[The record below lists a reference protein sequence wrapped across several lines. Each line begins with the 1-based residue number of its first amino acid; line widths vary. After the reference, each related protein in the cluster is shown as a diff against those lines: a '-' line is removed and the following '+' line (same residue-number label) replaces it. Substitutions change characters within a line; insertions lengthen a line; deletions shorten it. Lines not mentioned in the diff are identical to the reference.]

1 MQTKYTKYSNVVHQD
16 NMILALNEETNKKVS
31 IVKSTSPLY
40 IMSDGPKSTD
50 YRYISY
56 KDKEILSLIESFIRG
71 SLEPN
76 DKKALLLTR
85 IVVRFGW
92 LDKTLGQLNWV
103 PLVDLVD
110 DFVNRN
116 LGPTEKGK
124 FQEICKMLSLSIR
137 ESRKLHLVGDVQ
149 YRPKKLISNI
159 IYDLKTA
166 RTEVA

>member
-1 MQTKYTKYSNVVHQD
+1 MQTKYTNVVHQD
-16 NMILALNEETNKKVS
+16 NLILALDDETNKKIS
-31 IVKSTSPLY
+31 ITKSTSPLY
-40 IMSDGPKSTD
+40 VVSDASKTTD
-50 YRYISY
+50 YRHLSY
-56 KDKEILSLIESFIRG
+56 KDKEILGLIESFIRG

-76 DKKALLLTR
+76 DKQALLLSR

-92 LDKTLGQLNWV
+92 LDKTLGQLQWV

-124 FQEICKMLSLSIR
+124 LQEICKMLSLSIR
-137 ESRKLHLVGDVQ
+137 ESRKLHIVGDVQ

-159 IYDLKTA
+159 IYGLKTA

>member
-1 MQTKYTKYSNVVHQD
+1 MQTKYTNVVHQD
-16 NMILALNEETNKKVS
+16 NLILALDDTTNKKIS
-31 IVKSTSPLY
+31 ITKSTSPLY
-40 IMSDGPKSTD
+40 VVSDASKTID
-50 YRYISY
+50 YRHLSY
-56 KDKEILSLIESFIRG
+56 KDKEILGSFIRG

-76 DKKALLLTR
+76 AKQALLLSR

-92 LDKTLGQLNWV
+92 LDKTLGQLQWV

-137 ESRKLHLVGDVQ
+137 ESRKLHIVGDVQ
-149 YRPKKLISNI
+149 YQPKKLISNI
-159 IYDLKTA
+159 IYGLKTA
-166 RTEVA
+166 KAEVA

>member
-16 NMILALNEETNKKVS
+16 NTILALNEETNKKVS

-40 IMSDGPKSTD
+40 IVSDGSESTD

-76 DKKALLLTR
+76 DEKARLLSR

-92 LDKTLGQLNWV
+92 LDKTLGQLHWM

-137 ESRKLHLVGDVQ
+137 ESRKLHMVGDVQ
-149 YRPKKLISNI
+149 YSPKKLITNI
-159 IYDLKTA
+159 IYSLETA
-166 RTEVA
+166 KKEVA

>member
-1 MQTKYTKYSNVVHQD
+1 MQTKYTNVVHQD
-16 NMILALNEETNKKVS
+16 ALILAVNEETNKKIS
-31 IVKSTSPLY
+31 ITKSTSPLY
-40 IMSDGPKSTD
+40 VVSDASKTID
-50 YRYISY
+50 YRHLSY
-56 KDKEILSLIESFIRG
+56 KDKEILGLIESFIRG

-76 DKKALLLTR
+76 AKQALLLSR

-92 LDKTLGQLNWV
+92 LDKTLGQLQWV

-137 ESRKLHLVGDVQ
+137 ESRKLHIVGDVQ
-149 YRPKKLISNI
+149 YRPKKLITNI
-159 IYDLKTA
+159 IYGLKTA
-166 RTEVA
+166 KKEVA

>member
-1 MQTKYTKYSNVVHQD
+1 MQTKYTNVLHQD
-16 NMILALNEETNKKVS
+16 ALILAVNEETNKKIS
-31 IVKSTSPLY
+31 ITKSTSPLY
-40 IMSDGPKSTD
+40 VVSDASKTTD
-50 YRYISY
+50 YRHLSY
-56 KDKEILSLIESFIRG
+56 KDKEILGLIESFIRG
-71 SLEPN
+71 TLQPN
-76 DKKALLLTR
+76 DKQALLLSR

-92 LDKTLGQLNWV
+92 LDKTLGQLQWV

-137 ESRKLHLVGDVQ
+137 EARELHIVGDVQ

-159 IYDLKTA
+159 IYGLKTA

>member
-1 MQTKYTKYSNVVHQD
+1 MQTKYTNVVHQD
-16 NMILALNEETNKKVS
+16 NLILALDDTTNKKIS
-31 IVKSTSPLY
+31 ITKSTSPLY
-40 IMSDGPKSTD
+40 VVSDASKTID
-50 YRYISY
+50 YRHLSY
-56 KDKEILSLIESFIRG
+56 KDKEILGLIESFIRG

-76 DKKALLLTR
+76 DKQRLLLFR
-85 IVVRFGW
+85 VVVRFGW
-92 LDKTLGQLNWV
+92 LDKALGQLQWV

-137 ESRKLHLVGDVQ
+137 EARKLHIVGDVP

-159 IYDLKTA
+159 IYGLKTA
-166 RTEVA
+166 KAEVA

>member
-1 MQTKYTKYSNVVHQD
+1 MQTKYTNVVHQD
-16 NMILALNEETNKKVS
+16 ALILAVHEETNKKIS
-31 IVKSTSPLY
+31 ITKSTSPLY
-40 IMSDGPKSTD
+40 VVSDTSKTTD
-50 YRYISY
+50 YRHLSY

-76 DKKALLLTR
+76 DKKALLLSR

-92 LDKTLGQLNWV
+92 LDKTLGQLQWV

-137 ESRKLHLVGDVQ
+137 ESRKLHIVGDVQ

-159 IYDLKTA
+159 IYGLKTA

>member
-16 NMILALNEETNKKVS
+16 NTILALNEETNKKVS
-31 IVKSTSPLY
+31 IVKSISPLY
-40 IMSDGPKSTD
+40 IVSDGSKSTD

-76 DKKALLLTR
+76 DEKARLLSR

-92 LDKTLGQLNWV
+92 LDKTLGQLHWM
-103 PLVDLVD
+103 PLVDIVD
-110 DFVNRN
+110 NFVNRN

-137 ESRKLHLVGDVQ
+137 ESRKLHMVGDVQ
-149 YRPKKLISNI
+149 YSPKKLITNI
-159 IYDLKTA
+159 IYSLETA
-166 RTEVA
+166 KKEVA

>member
-1 MQTKYTKYSNVVHQD
+1 MQTKYTNVVHQD
-16 NMILALNEETNKKVS
+16 NMILALNGETNKK
-31 IVKSTSPLY
+31 IIITKSTSPLY
-40 IMSDGPKSTD
+40 LVSDASKSTD

-76 DKKALLLTR
+76 DKEALLLSR

-92 LDKTLGQLNWV
+92 LDKTLGQLQWV

-137 ESRKLHLVGDVQ
+137 ESRKLHIVGDVQ
-149 YRPKKLISNI
+149 YRPKKLITNI
-159 IYDLKTA
+159 IYGLKTA
-166 RTEVA
+166 KAEVV

>member
-1 MQTKYTKYSNVVHQD
+1 MQTKYTNVVHQD
-16 NMILALNEETNKKVS
+16 DMILALNEETNKKIS
-31 IVKSTSPLY
+31 ITKSTSPLY
-40 IMSDGPKSTD
+40 FVSDGTKSTN

-71 SLEPN
+71 TLEPN
-76 DKKALLLTR
+76 DKQVLLLSR

-92 LDKTLGQLNWV
+92 LDKTLGQLRWV

-116 LGPTEKGK
+116 LEPTEKGK

-137 ESRKLHLVGDVQ
+137 ESRKLHVVGDVQ
-149 YRPKKLISNI
+149 YRPKKLITNI
-159 IYDLKTA
+159 IYGLKTA
-166 RTEVA
+166 KAEVV

>member
-1 MQTKYTKYSNVVHQD
+1 MQTKYTKYTNVVHQD
-16 NMILALNEETNKKVS
+16 NMILALNEETNKKIS
-31 IVKSTSPLY
+31 ITKSTSPLY
-40 IMSDGPKSTD
+40 IVSDGSKSTD

-76 DKKALLLTR
+76 DKEALLLSR

-137 ESRKLHLVGDVQ
+137 ESRKLHIVGDVQ
-149 YRPKKLISNI
+149 YSPKKLITNI
-159 IYDLKTA
+159 IYSLETA
-166 RTEVA
+166 KKEVA

>member
-1 MQTKYTKYSNVVHQD
+1 MQTKYTNVVHQD
-16 NMILALNEETNKKVS
+16 NFITARNEETNKKIYITKS
-31 IVKSTSPLY
+31 ISPLY
-40 IMSDGPKSTD
+40 TMHDSSVETA
-50 YRYISY
+50 YRHISY
-56 KDKEILSLIESFIRG
+56 IDRDMLKVIEGFIRG
-71 SLEPN
+71 TIEPTQ
-76 DKKALLLTR
+76 KEAVLLSI

-92 LDKTLGQLNWV
+92 LDKTLGQLQWV

-137 ESRKLHLVGDVQ
+137 ESRKLHIVGDVQ

-159 IYDLKTA
+159 IYGLKTA
-166 RTEVA
+166 KAEVV

>member
-1 MQTKYTKYSNVVHQD
+1 MQTKYTNVLHQD
-16 NMILALNEETNKKVS
+16 ALILAVNEETNKKIS
-31 IVKSTSPLY
+31 ITKSISPLY
-40 IMSDGPKSTD
+40 VVSDASKTTD
-50 YRYISY
+50 YRHLSY
-56 KDKEILSLIESFIRG
+56 KDKEILGLIESFIRG
-71 SLEPN
+71 TLQPS
-76 DKKALLLTR
+76 DKQALLLSR

-92 LDKTLGQLNWV
+92 LDKTLGQLQWV

-137 ESRKLHLVGDVQ
+137 ESRKLHIVGDVQ

-159 IYDLKTA
+159 IYGLKTA
-166 RTEVA
+166 KAEVV

>member
-1 MQTKYTKYSNVVHQD
+1 MQTKYTNVVHQD
-16 NMILALNEETNKKVS
+16 NLILALDDETNKKIS
-31 IVKSTSPLY
+31 ITKSTSPLY
-40 IMSDGPKSTD
+40 VVSDASKTTD
-50 YRYISY
+50 YRHLSY
-56 KDKEILSLIESFIRG
+56 KDKEILGLIESFIRG
-71 SLEPN
+71 TLQPN
-76 DKKALLLTR
+76 DKQALLLSR

-92 LDKTLGQLNWV
+92 LDKTLGQLQWV

-137 ESRKLHLVGDVQ
+137 ESRKLHIVGDVQ

-159 IYDLKTA
+159 IYGLKTA
-166 RTEVA
+166 KAEVA